1 VLVVGSCAGPG
12 SGDLAQA
19 PEGRL
24 ETASSRPPASALPA
38 LVNLMVTQLTKLG
51 PLPMSIG
58 GGVGVFVETSS
69 GKPDWRV
76 RVVAAILLLHK

>member
-1 VLVVGSCAGPG
+1 
-12 SGDLAQA
+12 
-19 PEGRL
+19 
-24 ETASSRPPASALPA
+24 
-38 LVNLMVTQLTKLG
+38 MVTQLTKFG